1 MKHTKFATGMA
12 VLLCV
17 ISLAGCGGDT
27 GAQSPSDT
35 APEQTAPPS
44 APAETGQDIPD
55 TADPETDVPN
65 TTTPE
70 QESSADG
77 SAATDATEDAD
88 ALLESADLS
97 GNVVTVSDGG
107 FVLSPQTESED
118 GTVTMA
124 VADAAETDSSNV
136 SVVYQENC
144 RFQTARIDTS
154 TGTASCTDASAGDLK
169 SQSSV
174 IVFGEYQESG
184 EFLAERVVVTV
195 YG

>member
-17 ISLAGCGGDT
+17 ISLAGCGGDA
-27 GAQSPSDT
+27 GAQTPSDT
-35 APEQTAPPS
+35 TPEQTAPPS

-55 TADPETDVPN
+55 TADPETDVLN

-97 GNVVTVSDGG
+97 GNVVTVSDDG

-118 GTVTMA
+118 GTVTMT
-124 VADAAETDSSNV
+124 VADAAEADSSNV
-136 SVVYQENC
+136 SVAYQENC
-144 RFQTARIDTS
+144 QFQTARIDTG

>member
-1 MKHTKFATGMA
+1 
-12 VLLCV
+12 
-17 ISLAGCGGDT
+17 
-27 GAQSPSDT
+27 
-35 APEQTAPPS
+35 
-44 APAETGQDIPD
+44 
-55 TADPETDVPN
+55 
-65 TTTPE
+65 
-70 QESSADG
+70 
-77 SAATDATEDAD
+77 
-88 ALLESADLS
+88 
-97 GNVVTVSDGG
+97 
-107 FVLSPQTESED
+107 
-118 GTVTMA
+118 MA
-124 VADAAETDSSNV
+124 VADAAEADNSNV

>member
-1 MKHTKFATGMA
+1 MKHAKFATGMA
-12 VLLCV
+12 VLLCM
-17 ISLAGCGGDT
+17 ISLTGCGGDT
-27 GAQSPSDT
+27 GAQTPPDT
-35 APEQTAPPS
+35 

-65 TTTPE
+65 TTMPE

-77 SAATDATEDAD
+77 SATTDATEDAD

-97 GNVVTVSDGG
+97 GNVVTVSDDG

-124 VADAAETDSSNV
+124 VADTAETDSSNV

-144 RFQTARIDTS
+144 QFQTARIDTG